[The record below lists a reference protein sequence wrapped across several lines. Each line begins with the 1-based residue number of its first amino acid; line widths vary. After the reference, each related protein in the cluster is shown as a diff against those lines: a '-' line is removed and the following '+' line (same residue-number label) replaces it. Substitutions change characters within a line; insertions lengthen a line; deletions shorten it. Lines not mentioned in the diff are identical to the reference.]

1 VAQGV
6 IDYLGTSDDVRPFI
20 AAATAIVLPSYRE
33 GLPRSLL
40 EAAAMARPLVAAD
53 VPGCRDVVEDG
64 VNGYLCAVRDPDSL
78 ANAIRRLAELPR
90 AERFAMGQAARRK
103 VQAQFSED
111 FVNRA
116 YLDILAGVQTGQS
129 GS

>member
-1 VAQGV
+1 
-6 IDYLGTSDDVRPFI
+6 
-20 AAATAIVLPSYRE
+20 
-33 GLPRSLL
+33 
-40 EAAAMARPLVAAD
+40 
-53 VPGCRDVVEDG
+53 
-64 VNGYLCAVRDPDSL
+64 
-78 ANAIRRLAELPR
+78 
-90 AERFAMGQAARRK
+90 MGQAARRK